1 MTFKRIGTVVL
12 ALAAITAMTA
22 LAPLTASASL
32 PMFSHWPLPFTLTSG
47 TGTLETSTGEKI
59 VCNSD
64 LGHGNITGLQ
74 TFLALV
80 IFHGCVGH
88 NATSGTEC
96 PAKSPGQPNGLI
108 HIHVNGELGTIKAG
122 NGAGNIGAIIEP
134 ALGGIF
140 VELEDACLAVSPTA
154 LEGDFAGEVTPI
166 NSSQSTGTLQ
176 VFAGS
181 KGKSGITEIA
191 VLHKIIK
198 PKLTDFGL
206 VETSLATTEALTFD
220 GPIETT

>member
-1 MTFKRIGTVVL
+1 MTLKRIGTVVL

-22 LAPLTASASL
+22 LAPMTASASL

-47 TGTLETSTGEKI
+47 PGTLETSTGEKI

-74 TFLALV
+74 TFLALI
-80 IFHGCVGH
+80 IFHGCEGH
-88 NATSGTEC
+88 ASGGGTC
-96 PAKSPGQPNGLI
+96 PAHSPGQPAGLI
-108 HIHVNGELGTIKAG
+108 HIHIVGELGTIKAG

-134 ALGGIF
+134 ALGQPF
-140 VELEDACLAVSPTA
+140 VTIIGTCLAVEETA
-154 LEGDFAGEVTPI
+154 VEGTAAGEVTPV
-166 NSSQSTGTLQ
+166 NSNQTTGKII
-176 VFAGS
+176 VFGS

-198 PKLTDFGL
+198 PKLAAFGL
-206 VETSLATTEALTFD
+206 VESSEATTDENTFD

>member
-22 LAPLTASASL
+22 LAPMTASASL
-32 PMFSHWPLPFTLTSG
+32 PMFSHWPLPFSLTSG
-47 TGTLETSTGEKI
+47 PGTLETSTGEKI

-74 TFLALV
+74 TFLALI
-80 IFHGCVGH
+80 IFHGCQGFPS
-88 NATSGTEC
+88 SGGTPC
-96 PAKSPGQPNGLI
+96 PAHSPGQPAGLI
-108 HIHVNGELGTIKAG
+108 HIHINGELGTIKAG

-134 ALGGIF
+134 ALGGAF
-140 VELEDACLAVSPTA
+140 VTIIGTCLAVEETA
-154 LEGDFAGEVTPI
+154 VEGTAAGEVTPA
-166 NSSQSTGTLQ
+166 NSNQPTGKII
-176 VFAGS
+176 VFGS
-181 KGKSGITEIA
+181 EGKSGITEIA

-198 PKLTDFGL
+198 PVLKAFGL
-206 VETSLATTEALTFD
+206 IESSEATTDENQFD